1 MRIAFFG
8 GTFDPPHL
16 GHIAI
21 AEAARD
27 RCELDLV
34 LMAPV
39 GTQPLKQDAKTAS
52 FADRLAM
59 VRLACEGHPG
69 LRASELDAPLQNN
82 REDAASTPNY
92 TPNYTPYYTPNYT
105 YDTLLRLRS
114 ELAPADELFC
124 LLGADSFRMV
134 QRWHRGPELLLLCDY
149 IIAARPGFP
158 ITQLTEYLPS
168 SIACE
173 GPCVTARRTEWLLRD
188 GVSGSTSKLW
198 VLPDLDYDISATAV
212 RAALDCTSLDCTS
225 LDCRS
230 LACTPTG
237 ASQQVLAP
245 AVARY
250 ACEHGL
256 YQRG

>member
-21 AEAARD
+21 AEAALD

-69 LRASELDAPLQNN
+69 LSASELDAPRQKN
-82 REDAASTPNY
+82 RDDAAATPN
-92 TPNYTPYYTPNYT
+92 YTPNYT
-105 YDTLLRLRS
+105 YDTLLRLRA

-124 LLGADSFRMV
+124 LLGADSFRML

-149 IIAARPGFP
+149 IIAGRPGFP
-158 ITQLTEYLPS
+158 ITELTGYLPS
-168 SIACE
+168 SITCE
-173 GPCVTARRTEWLLRD
+173 GPCATPRRTEWLLRD
-188 GVSGSTSKLW
+188 GVSGRASRLW

-225 LDCRS
+225 
-230 LACTPTG
+230 AG
-237 ASQQVLAP
+237 EAQQVLAP

-256 YQRG
+256 YHHG

>member
-59 VRLACEGHPG
+59 VRLACERHPG

-82 REDAASTPNY
+82 REDAASTRN
-92 TPNYTPYYTPNYT
+92 YTPNYT

-134 QRWHRGPELLLLCDY
+134 QRWHRGPELLLLCNY

-188 GVSGSTSKLW
+188 GVSASTSKLW

-212 RAALDCTSLDCTS
+212 RAALDCTSLDC
-225 LDCRS
+225 RS
-230 LACTPTG
+230 TG
-237 ASQQVLAP
+237 ESQQVLAP